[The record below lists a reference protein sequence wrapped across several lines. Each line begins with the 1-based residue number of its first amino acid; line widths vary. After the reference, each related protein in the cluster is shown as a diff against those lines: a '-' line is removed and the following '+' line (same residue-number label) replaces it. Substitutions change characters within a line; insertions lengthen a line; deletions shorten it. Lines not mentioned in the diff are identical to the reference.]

1 MSFPITPEGLNKE
14 WLNQILHE
22 SGSLSEGEKV
32 ESFSFENISEGVGL
46 LGIVVRVHLT
56 YDKVSKAPASL
67 VVKFATD
74 AMENRELAN
83 TMNLYER
90 EVIFFNEIAQGLDIP
105 IPKCY

>member
-14 WLNQILHE
+14 WLNQILDE

-56 YDKVSKAPASL
+56 YNKASKAPASL
-67 VVKFATD
+67 VVKFDTD
-74 AMENRELAN
+74 S
-83 TMNLYER
+83 
-90 EVIFFNEIAQGLDIP
+90 I
-105 IPKCY
+105 